1 MNFIKKIPKSIDNA
15 IQNITDEPTQ
25 SIGTLIKDAIY
36 LRFGHISYDAK
47 KRRLF
52 EKYGLLELEKLPD
65 GPDKERR
72 IAAISPIRQMHL

>member
-52 EKYGLLELEKLPD
+52 EKYGLL
-65 GPDKERR
+65 
-72 IAAISPIRQMHL
+72 